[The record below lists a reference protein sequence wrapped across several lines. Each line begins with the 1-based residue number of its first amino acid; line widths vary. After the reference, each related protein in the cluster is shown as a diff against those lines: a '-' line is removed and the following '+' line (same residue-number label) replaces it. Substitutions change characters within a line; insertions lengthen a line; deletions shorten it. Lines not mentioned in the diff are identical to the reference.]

1 MQSILTFSKTK
12 IVQLQG
18 SISTENAAAIKQQ
31 LAEMVSAQEY
41 SSLMLD
47 MSLVS
52 ALDSAG
58 LMVLVATLTLAQ
70 GLNKSFGLF
79 GISPAVR
86 IVFELTQLDRVFEIS
101 ESPAPELE
109 LVAA

>member
-1 MQSILTFSKTK
+1 MQSILTYSKTK

-18 SISTENAAAIKQQ
+18 SIGTENAAVLKQQ
-31 LAEMVSAQEY
+31 LADMVSAQEY

-70 GLNKSFGLF
+70 QLNKSFGLF
-79 GISPAVR
+79 GVSPAVR
-86 IVFELTQLDRVFEIS
+86 IVFELTQLDRVFDIADQH
-101 ESPAPELE
+101 PAELE